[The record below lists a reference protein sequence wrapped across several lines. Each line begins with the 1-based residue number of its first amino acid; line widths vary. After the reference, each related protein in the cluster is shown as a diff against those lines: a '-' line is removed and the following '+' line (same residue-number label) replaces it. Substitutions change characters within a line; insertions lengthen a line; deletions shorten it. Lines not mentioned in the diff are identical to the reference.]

1 MKKVKIADYPFIIRH
16 LTTEEGGG
24 YLIEFPDLPGCMS
37 DGESIEEA
45 VQNGGD
51 AAACWIA
58 AAKEIGR
65 EIPMPGSLEKQ
76 SGKWVQR
83 VPKSI
88 HLRLIARAKTEGVSL
103 NTIVI
108 AILSEALG
116 RKKMH
121 HRRAH

>member
-65 EIPMPGSLEKQ
+65 EIPMPGSLEIYP
-76 SGKWVQR
+76 STADC
-83 VPKSI
+83 KS
-88 HLRLIARAKTEGVSL
+88 K
-103 NTIVI
+103 N
-108 AILSEALG
+108 G
-116 RKKMH
+116 RSQLKYDCNCNSV
-121 HRRAH
+121 